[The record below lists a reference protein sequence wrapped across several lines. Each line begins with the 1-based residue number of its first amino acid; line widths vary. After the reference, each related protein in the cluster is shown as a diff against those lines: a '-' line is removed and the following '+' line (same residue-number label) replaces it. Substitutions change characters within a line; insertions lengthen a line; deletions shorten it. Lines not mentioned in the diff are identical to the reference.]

1 MFQGKFI
8 WPVNG
13 KVISKYGSDTPGF
26 FNDGINIES
35 ISGRNIKASHAG
47 EIVYSGNEIPG
58 YGNLILIKHSK
69 NWITA
74 YAHLQKIYKKKGT
87 KVKQGEFIGS
97 VGKAE
102 TLKNRNY
109 TLKSEKAKRQLT
121 P

>member
-47 EIVYSGNEIPG
+47 EIVYSGNEIFE

-74 YAHLQKIYKKKGT
+74 YAHLQKIIQKREQKLN
-87 KVKQGEFIGS
+87 KVN
-97 VGKAE
+97 
-102 TLKNRNY
+102 L
-109 TLKSEKAKRQLT
+109 
-121 P
+121 